1 MPSCK
6 HLHLLAIFFSSIFHR
21 CFHSCGMLFTSA
33 ASLRDIIAALINIC
47 INGIIDPAIRH
58 IVFIISTGVIILI
71 FIIHLI
77 LFLTVSSYLCISCYP
92 DDLYVA

>member
-6 HLHLLAIFFSSIFHR
+6 HLHVLAVFFPAYFTDV
-21 CFHSCGMLFTSA
+21 FTFVLFTSA

-47 INGIIDPAIRH
+47 ISGIIDPAIRH

-77 LFLTVSSYLCISCYP
+77 LFLTVSSNLCISCYP